1 MRLKGLFHKVFG
13 KASENLDKRI
23 ETTLSLAVEALS
35 RYRYLS
41 LTGLGRTLETTA
53 QVKHSIKRM
62 DRLLD
67 NDSLQ
72 KHKVNYYEAMAVML
86 LKNNRHPLIIVDW
99 SGLTHCG
106 RYHFLCAALPVGGRA
121 LPILSLA
128 FPVNEYG
135 SRSAHQQFLNVLKSL
150 LPADCQPIVVTDAGF
165 RCPWFKL
172 IRSLGWDFIGR
183 VRHKTQFSTPED
195 PAWKPIKTLYGQATA
210 KACHLFQGLLAKA
223 NTLACEFYLMKEK
236 KKNRVCKNLAGK
248 KIQSSVSKKHQKRES
263 EPWLLVSSLAP
274 ESYSAHLIIS
284 MYKKRM
290 QIEEFFRDLKNTKNG
305 FGLRH
310 CRSAGVKRLNMI
322 LLIGALAIWMLW
334 LLGFMVKE
342 QKKHFEFQANTIR
355 HRNVLSCFTI
365 GWQFI
370 QKKSHDDS
378 HFYLT
383 NTINGIALCLQT
395 F

>member
-23 ETTLSLAVEALS
+23 KTTLSLAMEALS
-35 RYRYLS
+35 EYRYLS
-41 LTGLGRTLETTA
+41 LTGLGRTLDTTA
-53 QVKHSIKRM
+53 KIKHSIKRM
-62 DRLLD
+62 DRLLN

-72 KHKVNYYEAMAVML
+72 KQKINYYEKMALIL
-86 LKNNRHPLIIVDW
+86 LKNNRNPIIIVDW

-106 RYHFLCAALPVGGRA
+106 QYHFLCAALPVGGRA

-128 FPVNEYG
+128 FPLSEYG
-135 SRSAHQQFLNVLKSL
+135 SQQAHQQLVNVLKSI
-150 LPADCQPIVVTDAGF
+150 LPKNCQPIVITDAGF

-183 VRHKTQFSTPED
+183 VRHHTQFSTEED
-195 PAWKPIKTLYGQATA
+195 PSWKPIKILYEQARS
-210 KACHLFQGLLAKA
+210 KVSHLFHGLLAKA
-223 NTLACEFYLMKEK
+223 NPLACEFYLIKEK

-263 EPWLLVSSLAP
+263 EPWLLVSSLTP
-274 ESYSAHLIIS
+274 DHYPPHGIINI
-284 MYKKRM
+284 YKKRM

-310 CRSAGVKRLNMI
+310 CRSAGVKRLNII
-322 LLIGALAIWMLW
+322 LLIGALAIWILW
-334 LLGFMVKE
+334 ILGSMVKE

-355 HRNVLSCFTI
+355 NRNVLSCFTI
-365 GWQFI
+365 GWQFVR
-370 QKKSHDDS
+370 KKSYDCS
-378 HFYLT
+378 HFCLV
-383 NTINGIALCLQT
+383 NTMTDLSLCLQT